1 MMMFWFERQE
11 YKDFHAALLAEISS
25 LPASKMAGIKWEN
38 SSYNNDACGSIMFNY
53 DNDSETYVQLFA
65 FETKADAIQE
75 LGEEYGTQYS
85 IKVSINGDSD
95 WSDFWDGDDREE
107 AMVQAIIAAEKMMSM
122 DADKGFEHDGQWI
135 TDITKSPCGRFDYTV
150 EESVKEYAH
159 TIKNI
164 VMGKT
169 FEDLDG
175 LCLFVQNSI
184 GLRDGGN
191 AAMFWSGRENGIQE
205 ILDEVKSNN
214 VLDAIPEDYLLEYV
228 QDEISYHV
236 GDE

>member
-1 MMMFWFERQE
+1 MFWFERQE

-38 SSYNNDACGSIMFNY
+38 SSYSNDACGSIMYNH
-53 DNDSETYVQLFA
+53 DNDHETYVQLFA

-85 IKVSINGDSD
+85 ITVSVNGEIDYTS
-95 WSDFWDGDDREE
+95 WDGDDREE
-107 AMVQAIIAAEKMMSM
+107 AMVQAIIEAEKMMSM

-191 AAMFWSGRENGIQE
+191 AAMFWSGREDGIQE
-205 ILDEVKSNN
+205 LLDEVKSNN

-236 GDE
+236 GDQ